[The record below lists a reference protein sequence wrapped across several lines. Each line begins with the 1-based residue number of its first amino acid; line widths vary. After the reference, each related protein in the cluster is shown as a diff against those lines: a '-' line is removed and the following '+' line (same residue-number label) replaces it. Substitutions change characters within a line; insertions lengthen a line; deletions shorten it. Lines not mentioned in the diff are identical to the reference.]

1 MSNKIIKLTVFL
13 LAVTGI
19 AGLAIGYVNGIT
31 APVIAMQAEEKLR
44 QGYTEIYP
52 GADEYAVST
61 EQKSNELIENVILAK
76 KGQDTAGVLYIV
88 TPKGYGGE
96 IKVLVGFDVAE
107 QNITGIKILSQA
119 ETPGLGANCVQP
131 WFTQRFTGKTAGSEL
146 KVVKVE
152 TSAPDEMEAITAA
165 TITSKAI
172 AAGVNV
178 AREDFAAN
186 YGSK

>member
-1 MSNKIIKLTVFL
+1 MNKIIKLTVFL

-19 AGLAIGYVNGIT
+19 SGLAIGYVNGIT
-31 APVIAMQAEEKLR
+31 APVIALQEEDKLR

-52 GADEYAVST
+52 GADEYAL
-61 EQKSNELIENVILAK
+61 QPQGGGGLIDSVILAK

-96 IKVLVGFDVAE
+96 ISILVGFDVAGKE
-107 QNITGIKILSQA
+107 ITGIKILSQA

-131 WFTQRFTGKTAGSEL
+131 WFTQRFAGKSAASGLTVVKTATEA
-146 KVVKVE
+146 KDQVQ
-152 TSAPDEMEAITAA
+152 AITAA
-165 TITSKAI
+165 TITSTAVVS
-172 AAGVNV
+172 GVDA

-186 YGSK
+186 YGSN